1 MIGLMLF
8 NPMTTNKNQYI
19 MNKNLP
25 NQRKFFQFFL
35 KISSIKKT
43 VAPFIILLLLFS
55 GNVSAQISTT
65 VTMNGTAISGSPFA
79 SLASAING
87 TGGLN
92 TLTITGPVLITCGSG
107 AETAPV
113 GGYNITATGTSINT
127 ITIQGNG
134 AANTTLTA
142 YSPQASGIS
151 TDAVIKITGGDYIT
165 ISGFKLQE
173 NSLNTTTTAAS
184 NNMTEFGIAIYN
196 GSATNGAKNNTIQN
210 NTITLS
216 ATNPNTIGI
225 FSNCTSTTATNTTG
239 TNSNNKVYG
248 NTITNVQYGIYW
260 LQPGSTTILEEGN
273 DIGGSSA
280 VTGNTISFGSA
291 NTTFAFNTSP
301 TSFSPAVQAG
311 IYFRNTYPSNVSY
324 NTITSPTTYT
334 IANSAIAVNVNASAR
349 TGITYTCTISNNTI
363 TTYNTGTT
371 EFFGINFSYGIA
383 TGTIVANNNTITLTQ
398 STSANNSAKLQAIG
412 AGYASAST
420 TCSGNTITINQSTS
434 GSDVIYSSNIYA
446 LEVSGTTTNTTV
458 NSNTITVNQTTSATS
473 SSGIL
478 GVATSIIRGIRAT
491 GSVSGTLTIGSTGNG
506 NTVTIKQAVTG
517 SGAGYSATVYHIDLS
532 GTHGTVS
539 IVDNT
544 LNTTGSSLLTTG
556 VSNGIRHEGIIST
569 ALTINNTTINVT
581 RAQNCGAYRGIYE
594 STAITTGGSK
604 TVTNNTIT
612 ITSSGSAAGTATSV
626 TGIWEQGGLPAS
638 TKNIN
643 GNTINISGSTGTDYN
658 NGISVGKGTG
668 TINNNT
674 ITISN
679 TASSD
684 MNGILANIAGAE
696 AFTITGNTLSLTSSS
711 TTPSNMTAISGGATG
726 PFQIYN
732 NTISALNLTGVLTSS
747 PPVSGIA
754 IAAGTGNNVY
764 NNSIT
769 NISIGAATSTGTP
782 TINGVLISGG
792 VSTNVYKNKV
802 FGISTLST
810 SATSLLN
817 GISITGGT
825 TNTVYNNLIGNLTS
839 SASNSIDAIRGISI
853 TSSTLTST
861 NNIYHNTINLNAS
874 SSGTNFGTSG
884 VYHTGSGTSTTSN
897 LDLRNN
903 IIVNN
908 STSAGTG
915 VVAAF
920 RRSSGVATML
930 ANYASTSNNNLFYAG
945 TPSATN
951 LIYTD
956 GISTAQTIADYKSGV
971 FTAGTIATRDNLSI
985 TENPTFA
992 STTGAD
998 ATYLHIDTTAY
1009 TGINAGAAF
1018 IATYTSDYD
1027 ADTRSTST
1035 PDIGADEF
1043 TSTNCLAPQAT
1054 NLELTQSGTN
1064 INGVFSTSVPFAN
1077 GYLIV
1082 RTDTNTAPV
1091 PSDGTSYAA
1100 GSTAL
1105 GTGTYVVASG
1115 TSTSFTSTS
1124 LTSGNTYYY
1133 WVFSYG
1139 TQCTTNPIYNTTNP
1153 LTGNAVAPTPCSTP
1167 TNQPTALVLSTTS
1180 GSTISGSFAAAASVP
1195 SGYLV
1200 VRSTSNTEPTLT
1212 NGTLYTVGSTAL
1224 GATTY
1229 VESVGTGITFSSTG
1243 LNPATPYYYYIFSY
1257 NSACT
1262 GEPFYLTS
1270 ASSSP
1275 VVALSGSA
1283 TTMSCITSG
1292 TYTIGATGNYSTIT
1306 NAINTLK
1313 ATTCAITGPVVFE
1326 FKSDYDSAN
1335 EVYPIT
1341 IPEVSGTSATNT
1353 VTFRPGTGVTTSITG
1368 AGIVTGA
1375 LIYIAGKNSII
1386 DGSNNGTTS
1395 RNLTITNTNGSSNVV
1410 IIGNAG
1416 TDTATA
1422 LTNVTLKN
1430 TIIIN
1435 GGYTYSA
1442 LIISSNSGAAGFFN
1456 DITINNNSIRNALNG
1471 ISANATVLA
1480 GNGSGLLINGNDIN
1494 GSGAN
1499 AVVKYGIQ
1507 ITGVDG
1513 VTVSNNNIANITSS
1527 TEFIRGIYFVTG
1539 TNSGSIAGNSISSL
1553 SSTGSGNGCNGIQTS
1568 STTATSIVI
1577 SNNTISGLSVAGT
1590 TGVSGISSGSP
1601 NVTINNNKISD
1612 IKSTTASS
1620 GARGIYLSTPVA
1632 NPGPSNI
1639 YNNLIFDVAAYG
1651 SPTVSDNSY
1660 GIYVT
1665 GGGSNNIYY
1674 NTVNMNTNQTST
1686 AAYPSAA
1693 LYIHSTVAANSLNI
1707 KNNIFANTQTAGN
1720 PAANRFAIYSAVANT
1735 NFNSIDN
1742 NDYYTAGTNL
1752 GYIGGTARTTLANIV
1767 TGFGGNANS
1776 VNVLP
1781 SFTSAS
1787 DLHLTTSGNCSLN
1800 NTGALISGITTDFD
1814 GDTRSTSTPDIGA
1827 DEFSGVYVS
1836 TSSASSTPT
1845 LCYNTI
1851 LTTITHTTAGGAT
1864 GIGTPS
1870 GLPSGVTAAW
1880 ATNTITISG
1889 TPSASGTF
1897 NYSIP
1902 LTVPTTG
1909 GCASVNA
1916 TGSIIVNALP
1926 TALVLTGSSTCAS
1939 TTGSITSGT
1948 SDSGENYQLY
1958 DSSNTTLGTSVAGSG
1973 SGLSWSS
1980 IAIGTGYYAVAT
1992 NSTTGC
1998 VSSNSNSVAVSTITD
2013 KTWVGSTSNAW
2024 STAANWSC
2032 NSVPTS
2038 TDSIIISSGSP
2049 QLDTN
2054 FTVGS
2059 GGTLTLSGSGT
2070 LTINP
2075 TSILTIAGAANF
2087 GDKSVIIKSDN
2098 TGTGTIGKVTGTLS
2112 NATNVTVERYIPAK
2126 RGWRAL
2132 TAPVIGSTN
2141 ASVFNNWQNDGNVLA
2156 NTGVEIWSNAST
2168 DGSVTNAGN
2177 ASSLLS
2183 YTSGTTGSWN
2193 PITNTSTTPLFTS
2206 TINNPFMVFV
2216 TGPYATTST
2225 NITSGAAETTLKAT
2239 GALIT
2244 GPKSYTTVT
2253 NEFAFIGNPYASPLN
2268 LTTMLDSNPTF
2279 GGNIWVWDANVTGT
2293 YSVGTYNLFDNGVY
2307 TNIFS
2312 NPGISGAQIQSGQAF
2327 FVRSTDGASFS
2338 IQEEHKGTTFSNA
2351 VFRQA
2356 SVAEILRVGL
2366 YKQINTEWSGR
2377 DGAMTVITANAEA
2390 NQTANKMANG
2400 TENVA
2405 FTKNGLLF
2413 ASEHHLPLV
2422 ASDVL
2427 NVRVW
2432 NTTVGVNYKLKINTE
2447 QFATTGLEATLQDLY
2462 TNTNTA
2468 LNLDGTA
2475 VEYPFTVTSDLA
2487 STGDRFRIVFSPT
2500 LSTPSLTVN
2509 TIKISPNP
2517 IVGDLL
2523 QVSLGNVAI
2532 GNYDYNMT
2540 NTLGQEIEKGTINH
2554 TGDQATRHSI
2564 KLRENLAA
2572 GIYLV
2577 KITGANNVVYTAKLI
2592 KQ

>member
-1 MIGLMLF
+1 
-8 NPMTTNKNQYI
+8 

-35 KISSIKKT
+35 KITSIKKT
-43 VAPFIILLLLFS
+43 VAPFIVLLLLLS
-55 GNVSAQISTT
+55 GSVSAQNIT
-65 VTMNGTAISGSPFA
+65 VTYGTSTGLAASYSTLAAAVNALNSAAINSPVTLT
-79 SLASAING
+79 LASG
-87 TGGLN
+87 YT
-92 TLTITGPVLITCGSG
+92 
-107 AETAPV
+107 ETAPV
-113 GGYNITATGTSINT
+113 GGFLITKTGTSTNT
-127 ITIQGNG
+127 ITIQGFSDSSRNVITAAVPTGNSSTG
-134 AANTTLTA
+134 ATS
-142 YSPQASGIS
+142 YRM
-151 TDAVIKITGGDYIT
+151 DAIFKIAGADYIT
-165 ISGFKLQE
+165 IQNFTMNE
-173 NSLNTTTTAAS
+173 NSLCTTNGAIAVQR
-184 NNMTEFGIAIYN
+184 MTEFGVALFAA
-196 GSATNGAKNNTIQN
+196 SATDGAQYNTIQN
-210 NTITLS
+210 NSITLS
-216 ATNPNTIGI
+216 NATIKYQNAIGI
-225 FSNCTSTTATNTTG
+225 FSTSASTY
-239 TNSNNKVYG
+239 TNSNNTATSLAGTNSYNKFYG
-248 NTITNVQYGIYW
+248 NTISGAQFGIY
-260 LQPGSTTILEEGN
+260 LVSSPQTTSIPETGN
-273 DIGGSSA
+273 EIGGSTIAS
-280 VTGNTISFGSA
+280 GNTMTYGVTNTASDLSLNLMSTATISG
-291 NTTFAFNTSP
+291 
-301 TSFSPAVQAG
+301 V
-311 IYFRNTYPSNVSY
+311 YFRNSVGSSTRNNS
-324 NTITSPTTYT
+324 ITSNTALTIASSGVFYSGTAPTAGLTYT
-334 IANSAIAVNVNASAR
+334 STV
-349 TGITYTCTISNNTI
+349 SNNTI
-363 TTYNTGTT
+363 IVTSSGIVKALGID
-371 EFFGINFSYGIA
+371 FGIGMS
-383 TGTIVANNNTITLTQ
+383 TGSLVANNNNITITQNT
-398 STSANNSAKLQAIG
+398 TAANGSAIQAIV
-412 AGYASAST
+412 ASYTAADI
-420 TCSGNTITINQSTS
+420 TCNGNTITINQSTS
-434 GSDVIYSSNIYA
+434 GSDIIFSGNIYV
-446 LEVSGTTTNTTV
+446 LDVSGACTNTTV
-458 NSNTITVNQTTSATS
+458 NGNTITVNQTTSATS
-473 SSGIL
+473 SSGAL
-478 GVATSIIRGIRAT
+478 GVATSPIRGIRAT
-491 GSVSGTLTIGSTGNG
+491 GAVSGTLTIGSTGNG

-517 SGAGYSATVYHIDLS
+517 SGAGYSGSVYHIDLS
-532 GTHGTVS
+532 AAHGTVS
-539 IVDNT
+539 IVDNI

-556 VSNGIRHEGIIST
+556 TSNGIRHEAAIST
-569 ALTINNTTINVT
+569 ALTINNNTINLT
-581 RAQNCGAYRGIYE
+581 RAQNGGAYRGIYE

-612 ITSSGSAAGTATSV
+612 ITSSGSAAGASNSV

-658 NGISVGKGTG
+658 NGISVGNGTG

-679 TASSD
+679 TASTD
-684 MNGILANIAGAE
+684 INGILANIAGAA
-696 AFTITGNTLSLTSSS
+696 AFTITGNTLSLTSSA
-711 TTPSNMTAISGGATG
+711 TNPSNMTAITGGGTG

-732 NTISALNLTGVLTSS
+732 NTFSALNFTGILTTTHTVN
-747 PPVSGIA
+747 GIA
-754 IAAGTGNNVY
+754 VSAGIGNNIY
-764 NNSIT
+764 NNHIT
-769 NISIGAATSTGTP
+769 NISDGAANSSGAS

-792 VSTNVYKNKV
+792 TSTNAYKNKIQ
-802 FGISTLST
+802 GISTLST

-884 VYHTGSGTSTTSN
+884 VYHTGSGTSSTSN

-908 STSAGTG
+908 STAAGTG
-915 VVAAF
+915 VVTALS
-920 RRSSGVATML
+920 RSSGVATML

-956 GISTAQTIADYKSGV
+956 GASTAQTIADYKSGV

-992 STTGAD
+992 STIGAD

-1009 TGINAGAAF
+1009 TGTNAGGAF
-1018 IATYTSDYD
+1018 ISSFTTDYD
-1027 ADTRSTST
+1027 GNTRNTST

-1054 NLELTQSGTN
+1054 SLSLTQSGTN
-1064 INGVFSTSVPFAN
+1064 INGAFSTSVPFAN

-1082 RTDTNTAPV
+1082 RTNSNTAPS
-1091 PSDGTSYAA
+1091 PADGTTYAA
-1100 GSTAL
+1100 GSTDL
-1105 GTGTYVVASG
+1105 GSGTYVEASG
-1115 TSTSFTSTS
+1115 SSTSFVSSS

-1139 TQCTTNPIYNTTNP
+1139 NQCSTNPIYNTTSP
-1153 LTGNAVAPTPCSTP
+1153 LIGNAVAPTPCSTP
-1167 TNQPTALVLSTTS
+1167 TNQPTDLVLSTLS
-1180 GSTISGSFAAAASVP
+1180 GSTISGSFTAAASVP

-1229 VESVGTGITFSSTG
+1229 VESVGTGRTFSSVG
-1243 LNPATPYYYYIFSY
+1243 LNPATTYYYYIYSY

-1283 TTMSCITSG
+1283 TTLSCITTG

-1326 FKSDYDSAN
+1326 FKSDYDSSG
-1335 EVYPIT
+1335 EVYPIV
-1341 IPEVSGTSATNT
+1341 IPEIPGSIATNT
-1353 VTFRPGTGVTTSITG
+1353 VTFRPGAGVTTSITG

-1375 LIYIAGKNSII
+1375 LIYVAGKNIII
-1386 DGSNNGTTS
+1386 DGSNNGTSS
-1395 RNLTITNTNGSSNVV
+1395 RNLTITNSNGSSNVV

-1416 TDTATA
+1416 TDSLTA
-1422 LTNVTLKN
+1422 LKNVTLKN
-1430 TIIIN
+1430 TILIN

-1456 DITINNNSIRNALNG
+1456 DININNNSIRNSLNG

-1507 ITGVDG
+1507 ISGVDG

-1539 TNSGSIAGNSISSL
+1539 TNSGSITGNTITSL
-1553 SSTGSGNGCNGIQTS
+1553 SSTGASNGLNGIQTS
-1568 STTATSIVI
+1568 STSATSIVI

-1601 NVTINNNKISD
+1601 YVTIKNNKISD

-1620 GARGIYLSTPVA
+1620 GARGIYLSTPAA
-1632 NPGPSNI
+1632 NTGDSNI
-1639 YNNLIFDVAAYG
+1639 YNNVIFDVAAYG
-1651 SPTVSDNSY
+1651 TSNTNDNSY

-1665 GGGSNNIYY
+1665 GGAKNNIYY
-1674 NTVNMNTNQTST
+1674 NTINMNTNQTST
-1686 AAYPSAA
+1686 AANNPSAA
-1693 LYIHSTVAANSLNI
+1693 LYIASGAAANSLNV
-1707 KNNIFANTQTAGN
+1707 KNNIFANTQSGGNTVDVRYAIFSNTTAN
-1720 PAANRFAIYSAVANT
+1720 NV
-1735 NFNSIDN
+1735 FNSIDN
-1742 NDYYTAGTNL
+1742 NDYYTTGTNL
-1752 GYIGGTARTTLANIV
+1752 GYIGSARTTLANIV

-1800 NTGALISGITTDFD
+1800 NTGGLISGITTDFD

-1827 DEFSGVYVS
+1827 DEFSGVNVS
-1836 TSSASSTPT
+1836 TSSASSTPS
-1845 LCYNTI
+1845 LCYNTA
-1851 LTTITHTTAGGAT
+1851 LTNITHTTAGGAI
-1864 GIGTPS
+1864 GIGTATD
-1870 GLPSGVTAAW
+1870 LPAGVTATW
-1880 ATNTITISG
+1880 ASNTITISG
-1889 TPSASGTF
+1889 TPTASGTF
-1897 NYSIP
+1897 SYSIP

-1916 TGSIIVNALP
+1916 TGSITVNALP
-1926 TALVLTGSSTCAS
+1926 TALVLTGSSACAN
-1939 TTGSITSGT
+1939 TTGSISSSTSV
-1948 SDSGENYQLY
+1948 SGENYQLY
-1958 DSSNTTLGTSVAGSG
+1958 DSSNTTLGSSIAGTG

-1980 IAIGTGYYAVAT
+1980 IAIGTSYYAKAT
-1992 NSTTGC
+1992 NTTTTC
-1998 VSSNSNSVAVSTITD
+1998 ISSNSNLVNVTTITD
-2013 KTWVGSTSNAW
+2013 KTWNGGAGNWNTP
-2024 STAANWSC
+2024 ANWSC
-2032 NSVPTS
+2032 GSVPS
-2038 TDSIIISSGSP
+2038 SSDAIIVSSGNP
-2049 QLDTN
+2049 KLDTD
-2054 FTVGS
+2054 FTVAGS
-2059 GGTLTLSGSGT
+2059 LTLSDSGS
-2070 LTINP
+2070 LTINS
-2075 TSILTIAGAANF
+2075 TKTLSISGTGAVNF
-2087 GDKSVIIKSDN
+2087 GNKEVIIKSDLN
-2098 TGTGTIGKVTGTLS
+2098 GTGAIGQVIGTLS
-2112 NATNVTVERYIPAK
+2112 NATNVTVERYIPGK

-2132 TAPVIGSTN
+2132 TAPVVGSTN
-2141 ASVFNNWQNDGNVLA
+2141 ATVFNNWQNNGTPIA
-2156 NTGVEIWSNAST
+2156 STGVEIWSNIST
-2168 DGSVTNAGN
+2168 DASVTPAGN

-2183 YTSGTTGSWN
+2183 FTSGTTGSWN
-2193 PITNTSTTPLFTS
+2193 PITNTSTTPLFTP

-2216 TGPYATTST
+2216 TGPYATIST
-2225 NITSGAAETTLKAT
+2225 NITSGFAETTLKAT

-2244 GPKSYTTVT
+2244 GPKFYTTAT

-2268 LTTMLDSNPTF
+2268 LTTMLASNPTF
-2279 GGNIWVWDANVTGT
+2279 GGNIWVWDANVSGT
-2293 YSVGTYNLFDNGVY
+2293 YSVGTYNLFDNGAY
-2307 TNIFS
+2307 TNILS

-2327 FVRSTDGASFS
+2327 FVRSADGASFS
-2338 IQEEHKGTTFSNA
+2338 IQEGHKGTTFNNA
-2351 VFRQA
+2351 VFRDA
-2356 SVAEILRVGL
+2356 APAELLRVGL

-2405 FTKNGLLF
+2405 FTKNGLLY

-2432 NTTVGVNYKLKINTE
+2432 NTTAGANYKLKINTE
-2447 QFATTGLEATLQDLY
+2447 QFTTTNLNATLEDLF
-2462 TNTNTA
+2462 TNSRTPLT
-2468 LNLDGTA
+2468 LDGTA
-2475 VEYPFTVTSDLA
+2475 VEYPFAVTTEA
-2487 STGDRFRIVFSPT
+2487 TSTGNRFRIVFENAALGINNPKATEIKILPNPITGDTFQVNLGT
-2500 LSTPSLTVN
+2500 LSTGTYSYS
-2509 TIKISPNP
+2509 IC
-2517 IVGDLL
+2517 
-2523 QVSLGNVAI
+2523 
-2532 GNYDYNMT
+2532 
-2540 NTLGQEIEKGTINH
+2540 NTLGQEVEKGLLNNVSQNTNYVVKFKNN
-2554 TGDQATRHSI
+2554 T
-2564 KLRENLAA
+2564 AA
-2572 GIYLV
+2572 GMYIM
-2577 KITGANNVVYTAKLI
+2577 KITGTDTTVYTTKLI
-2592 KQ
+2592 KK

>member
-1 MIGLMLF
+1 MKLILL
-8 NPMTTNKNQYI
+8 
-19 MNKNLP
+19 
-25 NQRKFFQFFL
+25 L
-35 KISSIKKT
+35 KLKSISIKKAL
-43 VAPFIILLLLFS
+43 APFIVLLLLLS
-55 GNVSAQISTT
+55 GSVSAQNVT
-65 VTMNGTAISGSPFA
+65 VTYGTSTGLAASYSTLAAAVTALNSATINSPVTLT
-79 SLASAING
+79 LASG
-87 TGGLN
+87 YT
-92 TLTITGPVLITCGSG
+92 
-107 AETAPV
+107 ETAPV
-113 GGYNITATGTSINT
+113 GGFLITKTGTSTNT
-127 ITIQGNG
+127 ITIQGFSDSSRNVITAAVPTGNSSTG
-134 AANTTLTA
+134 ATS
-142 YSPQASGIS
+142 YRM
-151 TDAVIKITGGDYIT
+151 DAIFKIVGADYIT
-165 ISGFKLQE
+165 IQNFAMNE
-173 NSLNTTTTAAS
+173 NSLCTTNGAIATQR
-184 NNMTEFGIAIYN
+184 MTEFGVALFAA
-196 GSATNGAKNNTIQN
+196 SATDGAQYNTIQN

-216 ATNPNTIGI
+216 NATIQYQNAIGI
-225 FSNCTSTTATNTTG
+225 FSTSGSTY
-239 TNSNNKVYG
+239 TNSNNTATSQAGTNSYNKYYS
-248 NTITNVQYGIYW
+248 NTISGVQYGIY
-260 LQPGSTTILEEGN
+260 LVCSPQTSSIYETGN
-273 DIGGSSA
+273 EIGGSTLSL
-280 VTGNTISFGSA
+280 GNTINYGVT
-291 NTTFAFNTSP
+291 NT
-301 TSFSPAVQAG
+301 AVSLG
-311 IYFRNTYPSNVSY
+311 LNLMSTTTVSGVFFRNSVGSSTINNS
-324 NTITSPTTYT
+324 ITSNTALTIASSGVHYSGTAPTAGLTYT
-334 IANSAIAVNVNASAR
+334 STV
-349 TGITYTCTISNNTI
+349 SNNTI
-363 TTYNTGTT
+363 NITSSGIVKALGID
-371 EFFGINFSYGIA
+371 FGIGMS
-383 TGTIVANNNTITLTQ
+383 TGSLVANNNNITITQNTTATN
-398 STSANNSAKLQAIG
+398 SSAIQAIV
-412 AGYASAST
+412 ANYTAADI
-420 TCSGNTITINQSTS
+420 TCNGNTITINQSTS
-434 GSDVIYSSNIYA
+434 GSDIIFSGNIYV
-446 LEVSGTTTNTTV
+446 LDVSGACTNATV
-458 NSNTITVNQTTSATS
+458 NGNTITVNQTTSATS
-473 SSGIL
+473 SSGVL
-478 GVATSIIRGIRAT
+478 GVAASPIRGIRAT
-491 GSVSGTLTIGSTGNG
+491 GAVSGTLTIGSTGNG
-506 NTVTIKQAVTG
+506 NTITIKQTVTG

-532 GTHGTVS
+532 ATHGTVS
-539 IVDNT
+539 IVDNI
-544 LNTTGSSLLTTG
+544 LNTTGSSILTTG

-569 ALTINNTTINVT
+569 ALTIDNNTINVT
-581 RAQNCGAYRGIYE
+581 RAQNCGSYRGIYE
-594 STAITTGGSK
+594 STAITTGGTK
-604 TVTNNTIT
+604 TVTNNAIT
-612 ITSSGSAAGTATSV
+612 VTSSGSASGSANSV

-658 NGISVGKGTG
+658 NGISAGKGTG
-668 TINNNT
+668 TINNNI
-674 ITISN
+674 ITISY

-684 MNGILANIAGAE
+684 MNGILANITGTE

-711 TTPSNMTAISGGATG
+711 TTPSNMTGINAGATG
-726 PFQIYN
+726 PFEIYN
-732 NTISALNLTGVLTSS
+732 NTISALNLTGIVTSN
-747 PPVSGIA
+747 PAVSGVSIA
-754 IAAGTGNNVY
+754 EGTGNNVY
-764 NNSIT
+764 NNTIT

-782 TINGVLISGG
+782 TINGVLVSGG

-802 FGISTLST
+802 YGISTLST

-839 SASNSIDAIRGISI
+839 SASNNIDAIRGISI

-861 NNIYHNTINLNAS
+861 NNVYHNTINVNAS
-874 SSGTNFGTSG
+874 STGTNFGTTG
-884 VYHTGSGTSTTSN
+884 IYHTANATSTTSS

-908 STSAGTG
+908 STAAGTG
-915 VVAAF
+915 IVAAF
-920 RRSSGVATML
+920 RRNSGVATML

-956 GISTAQTIADYKSGV
+956 GASTAQTIADYKSGV

-1009 TGINAGAAF
+1009 TAINGGGAF
-1018 IATYTSDYD
+1018 IASVTKDYD
-1027 ADTRSTST
+1027 GDTRSTST

-1054 NLELTQSGTN
+1054 SLSLTQSGTN
-1064 INGVFSTSVPFAN
+1064 INGTFSTSVPFAN

-1082 RTDTNTAPV
+1082 RTDSNTPPSPV
-1091 PSDGTSYAA
+1091 DGTTYTA
-1100 GSTAL
+1100 GSTDL
-1105 GTGTYVVASG
+1105 GSGTYVVASG
-1115 TSTSFTSTS
+1115 SSTSFVSS
-1124 LTSGNTYYY
+1124 GLISGNTYYY

-1139 TQCTTNPIYNTTNP
+1139 NQCSTFPIYNTTNP
-1153 LTGNAVAPTPCSTP
+1153 LTDNALAPTPCATP
-1167 TNQPTALVLSTTS
+1167 ADQPTTLVLSTTS
-1180 GSTISGSFAAAASVP
+1180 GSTISGSFDAATSTP

-1212 NGTLYTVGSTAL
+1212 DGTLYTVGSTAL

-1229 VESVGTGITFSSTG
+1229 VESVGTGRTFISTE
-1243 LNPATPYYYYIFSY
+1243 LNPATIYYYYIFSY

-1262 GEPFYLTS
+1262 GEPFYLTN
-1270 ASSSP
+1270 
-1275 VVALSGSA
+1275 ALTNNA
-1283 TTMSCITSG
+1283 TTLSCITTG
-1292 TYTIGATGNYSTIT
+1292 TYTIGATGNYSSIT

-1326 FKSDYDSAN
+1326 FKSDYDSSG
-1335 EVYPIT
+1335 EVYPIV
-1341 IPEVSGTSATNT
+1341 IPEISVTSATNT
-1353 VTFRPGTGVTTSITG
+1353 VTFRPGAGVTTSITG
-1368 AGIVTGA
+1368 AGIATGA
-1375 LIYIAGKNSII
+1375 LIYIAGKNIII

-1395 RNLTITNTNGSSNVV
+1395 RNLTITNSNGSSNVM

-1416 TDTATA
+1416 TNTATA

-1430 TIIIN
+1430 TILIN

-1513 VTVSNNNIANITSS
+1513 VTVSNNNIANISSS
-1527 TEFIRGIYFVTG
+1527 TEFIRGIYFFTG
-1539 TNSGSIAGNSISSL
+1539 TNSGSITGNTITSL
-1553 SSTGSGNGCNGIQTS
+1553 SSTGSGSGNGCNGIQTS
-1568 STTATSIVI
+1568 STTATAIEI
-1577 SNNTISGLSVAGT
+1577 SNNIISGLSVAGT

-1620 GARGIYLSTPVA
+1620 GARGIYLSTALA
-1632 NPGPSNI
+1632 NPGASNI
-1639 YNNLIFDVAAYG
+1639 YNNIIYDVAAYG
-1651 SPTVSDNSY
+1651 SSTVSDNSY

-1665 GGGSNNIYY
+1665 GGGSNNIYF

-1686 AAYPSAA
+1686 AANPSAA

-1707 KNNIFANTQTAGN
+1707 KNNIFANTQSEGN

-1742 NDYYTAGTNL
+1742 NNYYTAGTNL
-1752 GYIGGTARTTLANIV
+1752 GYIGSARTTLANIV

-1814 GDTRSTSTPDIGA
+1814 SDTRSTSTPDIGA
-1827 DEFSGVYVS
+1827 DEFSGVNVS
-1836 TSSASSTPT
+1836 TSSASATPS
-1845 LCYNTI
+1845 LCNNTV
-1851 LTTITHTTAGGAT
+1851 LTTITHTTAGGAI
-1864 GIGTPS
+1864 GIGTATD
-1870 GLPSGVTAAW
+1870 LPAGVTATW
-1880 ATNTITISG
+1880 ASNTITISG
-1889 TPSASGTF
+1889 TPTASGTF

-1916 TGSIIVNALP
+1916 TGSITVNALP
-1926 TALVLTGSSTCAS
+1926 TPLVLTGSSACAS

-1958 DSSNTTLGTSVAGSG
+1958 DSSNTTLGSSVAGSG

-1980 IAIGTGYYAVAT
+1980 IAIGTGYYAVAI

-2032 NSVPTS
+2032 NSVPSS
-2038 TDSIIISSGSP
+2038 TDSIIISSGAP

-2054 FTVGS
+2054 FTLGS

-2075 TSILTIAGAANF
+2075 TSLLTIEGTANF
-2087 GDKSVIIKSDN
+2087 GDKSVTIKSDN
-2098 TGTGTIGKVTGTLS
+2098 TGTGTIGQVTGTLS

-2126 RGWRAL
+2126 RAWRAL

-2141 ASVFNNWQNDGNVLA
+2141 ASVFNNWQNDGTPIT

-2168 DGSVTNAGN
+2168 DVSVTNAGN

-2225 NITSGAAETTLKAT
+2225 NVTSGAFATTLKAT
-2239 GALIT
+2239 GALII

-2253 NEFAFIGNPYASPLN
+2253 NEFAFIGNPYASPLDISS
-2268 LTTMLDSNPTF
+2268 MLDDTENNAF
-2279 GGNIWVWDANVTGT
+2279 GSNIWVWDAKATGT
-2293 YSVGTYNLFDNGVY
+2293 YSVGAYNTFDNINDSY
-2307 TNIFS
+2307 TNIT
-2312 NPGISGAQIQSGQAF
+2312 NPAITGDTTLSAGTLVQSGQAF
-2327 FVRSTDGASFS
+2327 FIKQSSGNSVDFKIKEG
-2338 IQEEHKGTTFSNA
+2338 HKGTTFSNA

-2356 SVAEILRVGL
+2356 SVAETLRVGL
-2366 YKQINTEWSGR
+2366 YKQVNNEWIGK
-2377 DGAMTVITANAEA
+2377 DGAMTVLFPEANA
-2390 NQTANKMANG
+2390 NQSANKMANG

-2432 NTTVGVNYKLKINTE
+2432 NTSAGANYKLKINTE

-2475 VEYPFTVTSDLA
+2475 VEYPFTVTSDLT

-2532 GNYDYNMT
+2532 GNYDYYMT

-2554 TGDQATRHSI
+2554 TGDKATRHSI